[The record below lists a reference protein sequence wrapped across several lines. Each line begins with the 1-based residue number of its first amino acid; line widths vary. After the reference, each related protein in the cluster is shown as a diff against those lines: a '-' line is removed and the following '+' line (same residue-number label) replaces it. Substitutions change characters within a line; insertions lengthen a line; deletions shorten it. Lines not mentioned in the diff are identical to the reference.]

1 MEALVCVALKQPQG
15 MSNKEFF
22 GLWSQEARAALE
34 AVAAGAIKSIYKVA
48 GKYEVLVIV
57 SVESGDQIDELVHSM
72 PIWAQGYSH
81 LVKEIEW
88 TLLRPYENWAKQLEG
103 LAEGG

>member
-1 MEALVCVALKQPQG
+1 MEALVRVVLEQPEG

-22 GLWSQEARAALE
+22 GLWRQEARAALE
-34 AVAAGAIKSIYKVA
+34 AVATGAIKSIYKVA

-57 SVESGDQIDELVHSM
+57 NVESGDQIDELVQSM

-81 LVKEIEW
+81 IVKGMEW
-88 TLLRPYENWAKQLEG
+88 TLLRPYENWAQQLDG
-103 LAEGG
+103 LVAAG